1 MFPRWFYISGI
12 IFLVVIFA
20 LFLKN
25 KITSGESFTAQELF
39 HWALK
44 FAVAYSV
51 YVMFIRG
58 GGDNA
63 ASAAAPATV
72 ITGGGTRKRNRCA
85 K

>member
-25 KITSGESFTAQELF
+25 KITSGESFTVQELL

-44 FAVAYSV
+44 FAVAYAV
-51 YVMFIRG
+51 YAMFIRG
-58 GGDNA
+58 GGETTT
-63 ASAAAPATV
+63 APAPAPMPMA
-72 ITGGGTRKRNRCA
+72 GGRRRRHRA
-85 K
+85 R